1 MRALLRV
8 VVIVLVLALGAYLAV
23 ATGVLGS
30 LLKNSAISLD
40 APDADSL
47 DGIRLEPFAMP
58 GFQCKASFPG
68 KPHKAGITQ
77 QLFRSNSDLGAT
89 YMLSDKSKKFYLAE
103 FVLKSLDLA
112 SAKSGGAGA
121 GAIPTGESIGQMFGG
136 TLIRDDNSQSRNN
149 DVTAYGASDARKVDS
164 ALDRFVENWLLEE
177 GATLESKNQIMKG
190 KMYYGREIF
199 GKMSEPGK
207 YFKLRVYCNFER
219 TSMIMVGVIGDDK
232 AMTSKTTQTFIDSC
246 EIW

>member
-1 MRALLRV
+1 MRALLK
-8 VVIVLVLALGAYLAV
+8 VVIIVIVVALAGYVAV
-23 ATGVLGS
+23 ATGALSS
-30 LLKNSAISLD
+30 LLKNSALSLD
-40 APDADSL
+40 APDAESL
-47 DGIRLEPFAMP
+47 DGVRLEPFAVP

-89 YMLSDKSKKFYLAE
+89 YMLSDKTKKFYLAE
-103 FVLKSLDLA
+103 FVLKSLDLV
-112 SAKSGGAGA
+112 SSKSGGAGA

-149 DVTAYGASDARKVDS
+149 DVTAYGASDARKVQS

-177 GATLESKNQIMKG
+177 GATLESKNEIMKG

-199 GKMSEPGK
+199 GKMSEPGT
-207 YFKLRVYCNFER
+207 YFKMRVYCNFER
-219 TSMIMVGVIGDDK
+219 TSMIMVCVIGDNK
-232 AMTSKTTQTFIDSC
+232 AMTNKMTQSFIDSC
-246 EIW
+246 ELW